1 MLNVFIKMV
10 YVLAR
15 KHCKHAISTNYL
27 IQEEPHNNN
36 VTGIICD
43 LVVCT
48 VYQCP
53 PVFSPVSTSVHQR
66 PPASTS
72 VHQRPPASTSVHQRP
87 PASTSVHQR
96 PPGSTRVHQG
106 PAASTN
112 VHQRLPESTSV
123 HQLPPASTI
132 VEELDSRGS
141 GSSAIDQLSLVT
153 SGVAWYL
160 QITVLSNLLD

>member
-36 VTGIICD
+36 VTGIIRD

-48 VYQCP
+48 
-53 PVFSPVSTSVHQR
+53 
-66 PPASTS
+66 
-72 VHQRPPASTSVHQRP
+72 VHQRP

-106 PAASTN
+106 PAASTS
-112 VHQRLPESTSV
+112 VHQRLPEATSV
-123 HQLPPASTI
+123 HQLPPASII

-153 SGVAWYL
+153 SGVA
-160 QITVLSNLLD
+160 